1 MENKL
6 QKKEKENSQLI
17 TEFEVESKLDILVEG
32 QTNNSKELQAI
43 RDDLQKGFIGLALRN
58 EELLELNNKLNQQLE
73 ILVDELNA
81 IKEEREEKLARKE
94 ARANR
99 KRLPK
104 RDPMTREIYQELIKV
119 AEGPTYI
126 HVRTRIA
133 ICILAVTGI
142 RINELLPLKVSQLE
156 TLFKE
161 NWIAIDR
168 SKRGPSN
175 HKAFLTKEGKKIIQ
189 DRKKDFQLIFLMKE
203 PNAYVFTPETNHF
216 KKLRREV
223 ITTHINKVMHKV
235 SRIFSGQPNITSHS
249 FRIGYITQLWKDTKD
264 IEFVKQTIGH
274 RRLDTTSA
282 YVNKLSDQERRARIS
297 QLDLMSSEK
306 RLGFDLS
313 TSNSH
318 TGRFYFSLVNH

>member
-1 MENKL
+1 MANKL
-6 QKKEKENSQLI
+6 QKKENNQLI
-17 TEFEVESKLDILVEG
+17 IESDVESKLNILVEG
-32 QTNNSKELQAI
+32 QTNNLKQLQDI
-43 RDDLQKGFIGLALRN
+43 RYDLRRGFTGLALKN
-58 EELLELNNKLNQQLE
+58 QELTEQLDIVVTELTQIKQERQEKE
-73 ILVDELNA
+73 I
-81 IKEEREEKLARKE
+81 RKQ

-104 RDPMTREIYQELIKV
+104 RDPMTREIYNELIKA

-126 HVRTRIA
+126 NLRTRIA
-133 ICILAVTGI
+133 LCILAITGI
-142 RINELLPLKVSQLE
+142 RINELLPLKVEQLQ
-156 TLFKE
+156 TLVQE
-161 NWIAIDR
+161 SWIEIDR

-189 DRKKDFQLIFLMKE
+189 DRKNDFQLLFLMKE

-223 ITTHINKVMHKV
+223 ITTNVNKVMYKV
-235 SRIFSGQPNITSHS
+235 SRVLSGQPNITSHS

-282 YVNKLSDQERRARIS
+282 YVNKLSDQERQARIS
-297 QLDLMSSEK
+297 QLD
-306 RLGFDLS
+306 
-313 TSNSH
+313 
-318 TGRFYFSLVNH
+318 